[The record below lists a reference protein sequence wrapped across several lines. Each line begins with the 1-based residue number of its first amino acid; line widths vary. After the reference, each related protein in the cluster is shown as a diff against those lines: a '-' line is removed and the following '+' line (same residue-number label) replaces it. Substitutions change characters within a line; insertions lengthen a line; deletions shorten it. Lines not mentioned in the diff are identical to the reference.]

1 MTDDL
6 LICSY
11 RDYLIAY
18 LKKKFRRGRFEDI
31 EDAVQNTLIK
41 AVRFHDKWNKNC
53 SLKTWLSIIAVNMY
67 TDTFRKTYLRNEYLL
82 DSSEDLF
89 LFDQISV
96 DDFSVKLCDDEQHS
110 SLISD
115 LFSDFKDNVHIE
127 AFKLSVIDEID
138 YKNDIESV
146 ASLISELD
154 LVITIQNAIA
164 HISCALGKETWVLV
178 PLFCRNNWGVKG
190 RKCDWYKTAV
200 TYRQE
205 KPFFWTSVLSN
216 VYLDLSDRIK
226 SNLN

>member
-41 AVRFHDKWNKNC
+41 AVKFHDKWNKNC

-110 SLISD
+110 FLISE

-138 YKNDIESV
+138 YKEISIRQNIPMGTVKSRMFRAKKLLIEKYNQ
-146 ASLISELD
+146 ISD
-154 LVITIQNAIA
+154 
-164 HISCALGKETWVLV
+164 K
-178 PLFCRNNWGVKG
+178 
-190 RKCDWYKTAV
+190 YAV
-200 TYRQE
+200 DA
-205 KPFFWTSVLSN
+205 V
-216 VYLDLSDRIK
+216 
-226 SNLN
+226 

>member
-1 MTDDL
+1 MTDEL

-18 LKKKFRRGRFEDI
+18 LKKKFCRGRFEDI

-41 AVRFHDKWNKNC
+41 AVKFHDKWNKNC

-110 SLISD
+110 FLISE

-138 YKNDIESV
+138 YKEISIRQNIPMGTVKSRMFRAKKLLIEKYNQ
-146 ASLISELD
+146 ISD
-154 LVITIQNAIA
+154 
-164 HISCALGKETWVLV
+164 K
-178 PLFCRNNWGVKG
+178 
-190 RKCDWYKTAV
+190 YAV
-200 TYRQE
+200 DA
-205 KPFFWTSVLSN
+205 V
-216 VYLDLSDRIK
+216 
-226 SNLN
+226 

>member
-1 MTDDL
+1 MTDEL

-41 AVRFHDKWNKNC
+41 AVKFHDKWNKNC

-110 SLISD
+110 FLISE

-138 YKNDIESV
+138 YKEISIRQNIPMGAVKSRMFRAKKLLIEKYNQ
-146 ASLISELD
+146 ISD
-154 LVITIQNAIA
+154 
-164 HISCALGKETWVLV
+164 K
-178 PLFCRNNWGVKG
+178 
-190 RKCDWYKTAV
+190 YAV
-200 TYRQE
+200 DA
-205 KPFFWTSVLSN
+205 V
-216 VYLDLSDRIK
+216 
-226 SNLN
+226 

>member
-1 MTDDL
+1 MTDEL

-41 AVRFHDKWNKNC
+41 AVKFHDKWNKNC

-110 SLISD
+110 FLISE

-138 YKNDIESV
+138 YKEISIRQNIPMGTVKSRMFRAKKLLIEKYNQ
-146 ASLISELD
+146 ISD
-154 LVITIQNAIA
+154 
-164 HISCALGKETWVLV
+164 K
-178 PLFCRNNWGVKG
+178 
-190 RKCDWYKTAV
+190 YAV
-200 TYRQE
+200 DA
-205 KPFFWTSVLSN
+205 V
-216 VYLDLSDRIK
+216 
-226 SNLN
+226 

>member
-1 MTDDL
+1 LTDEL

-41 AVRFHDKWNKNC
+41 AVKFHDKWNKNC
-53 SLKTWLSIIAVNMY
+53 SLKTLLSIIAVNMY

-110 SLISD
+110 FLISE

-138 YKNDIESV
+138 YKEISIRQNIPMGTVKSRMFRAKKLLIEKYNQ
-146 ASLISELD
+146 ISD
-154 LVITIQNAIA
+154 
-164 HISCALGKETWVLV
+164 K
-178 PLFCRNNWGVKG
+178 
-190 RKCDWYKTAV
+190 YAV
-200 TYRQE
+200 DA
-205 KPFFWTSVLSN
+205 V
-216 VYLDLSDRIK
+216 
-226 SNLN
+226 

>member
-1 MTDDL
+1 LTDDL

-138 YKNDIESV
+138 YKEISIRQNIPMGTVKSRMFRAKKLLIEKYNQ
-146 ASLISELD
+146 ISD
-154 LVITIQNAIA
+154 
-164 HISCALGKETWVLV
+164 K
-178 PLFCRNNWGVKG
+178 
-190 RKCDWYKTAV
+190 YAV
-200 TYRQE
+200 DA
-205 KPFFWTSVLSN
+205 V
-216 VYLDLSDRIK
+216 
-226 SNLN
+226 

>member
-1 MTDDL
+1 MTDEL

-110 SLISD
+110 FLISE

-138 YKNDIESV
+138 YKEISIRQNIPMGTVKSRMFRAKKLLIEKYNQ
-146 ASLISELD
+146 ISD
-154 LVITIQNAIA
+154 
-164 HISCALGKETWVLV
+164 K
-178 PLFCRNNWGVKG
+178 
-190 RKCDWYKTAV
+190 YAV
-200 TYRQE
+200 DA
-205 KPFFWTSVLSN
+205 V
-216 VYLDLSDRIK
+216 
-226 SNLN
+226 

>member
-1 MTDDL
+1 LTDEL

-41 AVRFHDKWNKNC
+41 AVKFHDKWNKNC

-110 SLISD
+110 FLISE

-138 YKNDIESV
+138 YKEISIRQNIPMGTVKSRMFRAKKLLIEKYNQ
-146 ASLISELD
+146 ISD
-154 LVITIQNAIA
+154 
-164 HISCALGKETWVLV
+164 K
-178 PLFCRNNWGVKG
+178 
-190 RKCDWYKTAV
+190 YAV
-200 TYRQE
+200 DA
-205 KPFFWTSVLSN
+205 V
-216 VYLDLSDRIK
+216 
-226 SNLN
+226 

>member
-1 MTDDL
+1 LTDEL

-110 SLISD
+110 FLISE

-138 YKNDIESV
+138 YKEISIRQNIPMGTVKSRMFRAKKLLIEKYNQ
-146 ASLISELD
+146 ISD
-154 LVITIQNAIA
+154 
-164 HISCALGKETWVLV
+164 K
-178 PLFCRNNWGVKG
+178 
-190 RKCDWYKTAV
+190 YAV
-200 TYRQE
+200 DA
-205 KPFFWTSVLSN
+205 V
-216 VYLDLSDRIK
+216 
-226 SNLN
+226 